1 MTSKW
6 RSSRWFN
13 RDDEVG
19 FCHRAAL
26 RSEGYTPRSF
36 ENRPVVGICNSWS
49 ELNNCNLHLRA
60 VADAVK
66 RGVWA
71 AGGFPLEFMT
81 ISLGEELMMP
91 TAMLYRNL
99 MAMDVEE
106 MVRSHPMDGVIL
118 LCGCDKTT
126 PAQLMGIAS
135 MDVPAI
141 MVPGG
146 PMLNG
151 MWRNKPVGSGTDLWK
166 TWDERRAGRVSDEQW
181 EELEASISRSPGH
194 CMTMGTASTMT
205 SLAEALGMT
214 LPGCASIPAVDSR
227 RYAMAES
234 SGRRIVELI
243 NEDLRPS
250 RVMTPGAFE
259 NAIRVFAALGGSTNA
274 VIHLTAIAGRLGIAL
289 PLAKFDELARSTPTI
304 ANIQPSGKYLMED
317 FYYAGGVQALM
328 KQMLPLLHGNEMTVS
343 GKTIAQN
350 VENSECHNADVIR
363 PLDQPLYPDGSLAVL
378 RGNLSPN
385 GCIMKTSAAS
395 PHLLKH
401 TGRAVVFEKYE
412 EMLRRIDDPDLD
424 VDENCV
430 LVLKNAGPVGGP
442 GMPEWGQIPIPSK
455 LLKRGIT
462 DMVRISDSRMSGTSY
477 GTVVLHI
484 SPESAIG
491 GPLAVVNNGD
501 LIKLDVE
508 NRSLDLLVSEA
519 EIRSRRAAWKPAS
532 KKYRRGYYTMFLNHI
547 LQADQGCDFDF
558 LVGEEGEVPYEPV
571 VGRS

>member
-1 MTSKW
+1 
-6 RSSRWFN
+6 
-13 RDDEVG
+13 
-19 FCHRAAL
+19 
-26 RSEGYTPRSF
+26 
-36 ENRPVVGICNSWS
+36 VVGICNSWS

-135 MDVPAI
+135 IDVPAI
-141 MVPGG
+141 LVPGG

-166 TWDERRAGRVSDEQW
+166 TWDDRRAGRVSDEQW

-214 LPGCASIPAVDSR
+214 LPGCASIPAADSR

-250 RVMTPGAFE
+250 RIMTRLAFE

-274 VIHLTAIAGRLGIAL
+274 VIHLIAIAGRLGIPL
-289 PLAKFDELARSTPTI
+289 PLSRFDELARSTPTI
-304 ANIQPSGKYLMED
+304 ANIQPCGKYLMED

-328 KQMLPLLHGNEMTVS
+328 KEMLPLLHGNELTVS

-350 VENSECHNADVIR
+350 VERVECHNADVIR
-363 PLDQPLYPDGSLAVL
+363 PLVQPLYPDGSLAVL

-385 GCIMKTSAAS
+385 GAVIKTCTTS
-395 PHLLKH
+395 PNLLQH
-401 TGRAVVFEKYE
+401 TGRAVVFERYE
-412 EMLRRIDDPDLD
+412 EMLQKIDDPALD

-455 LLKRGIT
+455 LLKRGIR

-491 GPLAVVNNGD
+491 GPLAVVKNGD
-501 LIKLDVE
+501 SVKLDVE
-508 NRSLDLLVSEA
+508 NRRLDLLVSEA
-519 EIRSRRAAWKPAS
+519 ELRGRMEAWCPAH
-532 KKYRRGYYTMFLNHI
+532 KKYRRGYYTMFLDHI

-558 LVGEEGEVPYEPV
+558 LVGQPGEVPYEPV